1 MFLYVS
7 FQQKMDMELS
17 SSTLIESFER
27 FNDKKNLIN
36 DPVFT
41 ETLPDDEDDEKNMEV
56 IGDLK

>member
-1 MFLYVS
+1 
-7 FQQKMDMELS
+7 MDMELS